1 MNGAK
6 GLTNGALPATNGA
19 ALSDDDLRRIA
30 TARERFAAGA
40 DTVHGVRS
48 EILVSWYRCREE
60 YEVDPDLERAP
71 AAAEGSAHS
80 MGHDVVFAE
89 LGGWKRDA
97 GRGGATPV
105 RTVSALR
112 CAGARR
118 GPRARQGRI
127 SLPRRRKLHARWR
140 CART

>member
-1 MNGAK
+1 MNGAI
-6 GLTNGALPATNGA
+6 GRTNGAPPVTSGA

-89 LGGWKRDA
+89 LGGRAACAA
-97 GRGGATPV
+97 GGGGGLGAPVTP
-105 RTVSALR
+105 
-112 CAGARR
+112 G
-118 GPRARQGRI
+118 GREGG
-127 SLPRRRKLHARWR
+127 
-140 CART
+140 